1 MTEPRLH
8 ATVDIREEVVRE
20 LFASHTLTAVGVT
33 PMSGG
38 IINTNIRVDCTDRP
52 YLLRIYQAE
61 RSIDEI
67 EFELSA
73 LRRLHDGGIPVQR
86 PVDPVEN
93 RPRELEGR
101 LYTILTFIEGEIM
114 DEAEVS
120 PAIGKQMGRFLGD
133 MQNALEGFVPAGQKA
148 RCDGDFID
156 NLVREA
162 VGALHARGEVPLAE
176 SITARWQQAR
186 EPFLADELPLGLVH
200 ADLYPGNVI
209 LRNGSV
215 VGVIDFDDAY
225 YGTQFF
231 DVAIAA
237 MEFAFR
243 GDVDLDVEI
252 VRDFVSAYEATQA
265 KIDNNMLL
273 DAMLLNCFRFFAY
286 TLPLTLEADEPAET
300 NVYARRIS
308 LFSDSKFRRDM
319 LHRLGRR
326 CP

>member
-73 LRRLHDGGIPVQR
+73 LRRLTDNGIPVQR
-86 PVDPVEN
+86 PVDPGEN
-93 RPRELEGR
+93 RPTKLEGR
-101 LYTILTFIEGEIM
+101 LYTILTFIEGETM
-114 DEAEVS
+114 DEAELS
-120 PAIGKQMGRFLGD
+120 PAIGRQMGHLLGD
-133 MQNALEGFVPAGQKA
+133 MQNALEGFAPAGHKA
-148 RCDGDFID
+148 RCDVDFID

-162 VGALHARGEVPLAE
+162 VDTLHARAEVPLAE
-176 SITARWQQAR
+176 SIATGWQQAR
-186 EPFLADELPLGLVH
+186 KPFLTDELPLGLVH

-209 LRNGSV
+209 LRNGTV
-215 VGVIDFDDAY
+215 AGVIDFDDAY

-243 GDVDLDVEI
+243 GEVDLDVEI
-252 VRDFVSAYEATQA
+252 VREFVSAYEATRT
-265 KIDNNMLL
+265 KVDNEMLL
-273 DAMLLNCFRFFAY
+273 DAMLLNCFRFFSY
-286 TLPLTLEADEPAET
+286 TLPMTLEADEPAET
-300 NVYARRIS
+300 NVYAQRIS
-308 LFSDSKFRRDM
+308 LFSDPTFRRDM

-326 CP
+326 RP